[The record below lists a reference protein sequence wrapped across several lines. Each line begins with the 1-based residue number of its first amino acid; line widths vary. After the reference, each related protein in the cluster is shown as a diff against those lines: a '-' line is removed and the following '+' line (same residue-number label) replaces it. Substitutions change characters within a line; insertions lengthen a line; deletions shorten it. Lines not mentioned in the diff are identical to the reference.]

1 MISGCDKITILELY
15 SFKTKNV
22 IIKSDM
28 FDQFKTF
35 KILNFSKY
43 DTSKQ
48 TNINENFY

>member
-15 SFKTKNV
+15 SFKTKN
-22 IIKSDM
+22 
-28 FDQFKTF
+28 DQFKTF